1 MGFGPIQSSGRI
13 QPAMRGAVRMTTG
26 WDPAPCRRPD
36 RAVVYPKRGAREAP
50 GFPASDGAGKAV
62 LEPGNVMKA
71 AVIEVAMRGEIEGGE
86 SVTGTAG
93 MRCGVG
99 KPPWRDWMGLRL
111 DWERTGKSTAGHPCR
126 RLWHCRQK
134 RKGAAPPAS
143 RRGTKP
149 NDCQPGRAVVSPGR
163 EDHPEMR

>member
-86 SVTGTAG
+86 SDTGTAG

-111 DWERTGKSTAGHPCR
+111 DWERAGQINSRASLPEASALPAKTKGRRSASIQAGHE
-126 RLWHCRQK
+126 
-134 RKGAAPPAS
+134 A
-143 RRGTKP
+143 
-149 NDCQPGRAVVSPGR
+149 
-163 EDHPEMR
+163 